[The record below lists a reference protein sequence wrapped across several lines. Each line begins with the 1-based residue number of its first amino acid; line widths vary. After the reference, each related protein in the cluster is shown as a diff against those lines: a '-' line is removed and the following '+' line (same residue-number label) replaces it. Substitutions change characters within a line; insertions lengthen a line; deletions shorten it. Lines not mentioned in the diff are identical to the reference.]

1 MTNHFTVGTGGTIP
15 ANTTGNSLLGNS
27 TAITAGMYDCT
38 ALRYAKS
45 KVTAGL
51 IGTYAAGIIF
61 TVIVMTVV
69 RGKDP
74 QYS

>member
-1 MTNHFTVGTGGTIP
+1 VPFQVGPEGSIP
-15 ANTTGNSLLGNS
+15 ANSTGNLVFGNGSL
-27 TAITAGMYDCT
+27 ITAGMYDCT

-51 IGTYAAGIIF
+51 IGTYTAGILF
-61 TVIVMTVV
+61 TGLVMMAV

-74 QYS
+74 VS